1 MSENITKETLAQ
13 FQEKCSAD
21 KACRVARNAVTEN
34 GLRAAAKNGEV
45 HRTTRHSFSVNL
57 KQGAITDQKQSGR
70 CWMFAALN
78 TFRFEI
84 IKKLNLE
91 NFELSQNYMLFYDK
105 MEKANYFLESILETL
120 EEPTG
125 GRLISWLLTAPLNDG
140 GQWDMLC
147 NLVHKYGVVPKYA
160 MPESK
165 SSSATGEMNAAL
177 TVKLRE
183 DACRLRKAYAQGE
196 SREELAGKK
205 EAMLEEIYRILSIC
219 LGEPPKMFDFEAEDK
234 DGKFIREC
242 GLTPEAFF
250 EKYVGLNL
258 DDYVSIINAPTAD
271 KPYHRS
277 YSVKFLGNVKEGCP
291 VRYLNL
297 EIEELKKAA
306 IAQLKDGS
314 PVWFGCDVGK
324 YSVKEGGT
332 MDPDIYRLEELL
344 DVKFGMNKA
353 ERLEYGESLMTHAM
367 VFMGVNLDEEGRP
380 NRWRVENS
388 WGEKAGEKGYYVMS
402 DRWFDE
408 FMYQIVVHKKYLPE
422 AFLKEYEA
430 EPIMLEPWDPMGSLA

>member
-105 MEKANYFLESILETL
+105 LEKANYFLESILETL

-147 NLVHKYGVVPKYA
+147 NLVRKYGVVPKYA

-234 DGKFIREC
+234 DGKLICEKVYSFEDARRELWIQFAQKADFC
-242 GLTPEAFF
+242 ANEAALYEMLSGSDGKDTVVVYISS
-250 EKYVGLNL
+250 EKAMKRLPASRNVLA
-258 DDYVSIINAPTAD
+258 DDALLAALSGRFGEN
-271 KPYHRS
+271 
-277 YSVKFLGNVKEGCP
+277 NVKVVEKP
-291 VRYLNL
+291 
-297 EIEELKKAA
+297 IEK
-306 IAQLKDGS
+306 
-314 PVWFGCDVGK
+314 
-324 YSVKEGGT
+324 
-332 MDPDIYRLEELL
+332 R
-344 DVKFGMNKA
+344 
-353 ERLEYGESLMTHAM
+353 R
-367 VFMGVNLDEEGRP
+367 
-380 NRWRVENS
+380 
-388 WGEKAGEKGYYVMS
+388 
-402 DRWFDE
+402 
-408 FMYQIVVHKKYLPE
+408 
-422 AFLKEYEA
+422 
-430 EPIMLEPWDPMGSLA
+430 